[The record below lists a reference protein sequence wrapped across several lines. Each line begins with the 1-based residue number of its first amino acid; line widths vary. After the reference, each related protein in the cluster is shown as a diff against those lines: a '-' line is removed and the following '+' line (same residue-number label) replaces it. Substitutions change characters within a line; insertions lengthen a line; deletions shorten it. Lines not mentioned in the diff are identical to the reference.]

1 MSRRL
6 QFIAVPVLAG
16 VALSGCS
23 SYDQATQAA
32 SVSGDVPVATTAS
45 AIATTRSGAAAGTAT
60 NVEGGAF
67 CKIPYQKGATAQG
80 RTLTCKK
87 TKDGKWRWL

>member
-1 MSRRL
+1 MSSRL
-6 QFIAVPVLAG
+6 QLIAVPVLAG

-32 SVSGDVPVATTAS
+32 SVAGDAPVATTAS
-45 AIATTRSGAAAGTAT
+45 AIATKGSGAASGTAT

-67 CKIPYQKGATAQG
+67 CKIPYQKGTTAQS